1 MSARGDLNEIK
12 SNKEKK
18 GGKSRHEGSFSD
30 FKNIISEMGIGN
42 IRFRGHTFTWAN
54 NREEEGFIQEMLD
67 KFFELAEMDGSI

>member
-12 SNKEKK
+12 TNKEKK
-18 GGKSRHEGSFSD
+18 GDNNKQEGSFSN

-42 IRFRGHTFTWAN
+42 IRFRGHTCTWAN

-67 KFFELAEMDGSI
+67 KFFE